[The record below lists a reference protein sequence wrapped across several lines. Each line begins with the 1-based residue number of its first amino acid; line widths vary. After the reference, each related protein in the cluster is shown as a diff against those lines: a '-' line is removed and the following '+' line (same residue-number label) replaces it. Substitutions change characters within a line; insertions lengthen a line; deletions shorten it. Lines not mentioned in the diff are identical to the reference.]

1 MLLNFGFDSIRPW
14 IIGKV
19 MKGLFSLLLL
29 TNESG
34 HHSYFLDISEGK
46 EGTSAFLSYT
56 KEYYSASVMVYSLS
70 RMFMIG
76 SSLLL

>member
-1 MLLNFGFDSIRPW
+1 
-14 IIGKV
+14 

-56 KEYYSASVMVYSLS
+56 KEYYSAMLYTLSYVYD
-70 RMFMIG
+70 RQ
-76 SSLLL
+76 